1 MIHVEHVTK
10 RFYTLTA
17 LADVSVSIRRGEVIG
32 LLGPNGAGKTTLF
45 KIVAGLLN
53 PDDGRIRPTG
63 FAWPR
68 VALKP
73 ERLLFPN
80 HLRVGQYLKMM
91 AGLSNL
97 SSGEVDTAVINSLR
111 QVDLLDAVGKRIR
124 TCSKGMRQRLGL
136 AQALIGD
143 PPLVLLDEPTNG
155 LDPEGQEDILTR
167 IKALQAAGKS
177 VVMSSH
183 QLHEVTQVC
192 SHLVILNE
200 GHLLYQNSMS
210 EALAARTHIIIQT
223 AAELAEPVRL
233 QLVQMHPDVSV
244 SGNTIRLEGEAM
256 ALARQILTM
265 LLKLNLDVVH
275 VEQKRITLAEIYAE
289 AVQ

>member
-17 LADVSVSIRRGEVIG
+17 LADVSVTIRRGEVIG

-63 FAWPR
+63 SVWPR
-68 VALKP
+68 AALKP

-80 HLRVGQYLKMM
+80 HLRVGQYMKMV

-97 SSGEVDTAVINSLR
+97 SGGEADTAVINSLR
-111 QVDLLDAVGKRIR
+111 QVDLLDAIGKRIR

-155 LDPEGQEDILTR
+155 LDPEGQEDILHR

-183 QLHEVTQVC
+183 QLHEVTEVC
-192 SHLVILNE
+192 SHLVILNR
-200 GHLLYQNSMS
+200 GHILYQNSMAD
-210 EALAARTHIIIQT
+210 ALAARNHIIIQT
-223 AAELAEPVRL
+223 SVKLDEPTRRQFEQIHA
-233 QLVQMHPDVSV
+233 QLTI
-244 SGNTIRLEGEAM
+244 SGDTITLEGEAM
-256 ALARQILTM
+256 PLGRQVLSALLQLG
-265 LLKLNLDVVH
+265 LDVVH
-275 VEQKRITLAEIYAE
+275 VEQKRITVAEIYAE